1 MKRKR
6 TKKAKPQVPG
16 NKLKIAHTKEK
27 TSKKDD
33 AFDSYLRSQFEKVGG
48 PWSIKESGT
57 ATTKVYVIANKDG
70 QAICSTRDSDIA
82 ETLAVIPQIICTYLH
97 VLDIG
102 QADLSTYESQLRK
115 EAVQGLYST
124 AYFAVQKHGRL
135 VPEPATSN
143 N

>member
-6 TKKAKPQVPG
+6 TKKVKPQVTGKKP
-16 NKLKIAHTKEK
+16 KIAHTKEK

-48 PWSIKESGT
+48 PWSVKESGT
-57 ATTKVYVIANKDG
+57 VTTKVYLITDKDG
-70 QAICSTRDSDIA
+70 HAVCSTRDSNIA

-102 QADLSTYESQLRK
+102 QADLSDYEERLRK
-115 EAVQGLYST
+115 EAVHGLYST
-124 AYFAVQKHGRL
+124 AYFAVQKYGRL
-135 VPEPATSN
+135 VPEPVTSN